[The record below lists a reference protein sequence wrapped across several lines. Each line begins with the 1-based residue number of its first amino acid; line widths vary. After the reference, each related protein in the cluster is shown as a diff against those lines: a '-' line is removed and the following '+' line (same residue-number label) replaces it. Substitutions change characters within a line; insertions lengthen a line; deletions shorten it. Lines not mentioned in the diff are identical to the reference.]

1 MSLYK
6 VKSRFLT
13 IQVSPMVTIH
23 TNFGDIKVALNPE
36 KAPETVKNFLE
47 YVESGHYEGTIF
59 HRVIENFM
67 VQGGGFDND
76 MNRKMVNDPIK
87 CESNNGLSNKTG
99 TLAMARTN
107 DPHSATSQFF
117 INTKDNDFL
126 NFTAETS
133 QGWGYC
139 VFGEVT
145 EGMAVVN
152 QIKMVETGF
161 SAGMNDVP
169 VEAVVITSISVD

>member
-1 MSLYK
+1 M
-6 VKSRFLT
+6 
-13 IQVSPMVTIH
+13 ITIH
-23 TNFGDIKVALNPE
+23 TNFGDIKITLNEE
-36 KAPETVKNFLE
+36 KAPNTVKNFLS
-47 YVESGHYEGTIF
+47 YVNSGHFEETIF

-67 VQGGGFDND
+67 IQGGGFDAG
-76 MNRKMVNDPIK
+76 MNQKPVNESIQ

-99 TLAMARTN
+99 TIAMARTN
-107 DPHSATSQFF
+107 DPHSATAQFF

-126 NFTAETS
+126 DFSSETT

-152 QIKMVETGF
+152 QIKMVETGY
-161 SAGMNDVP
+161 SSGMQDVP
-169 VEAVVITSISVD
+169 TETVIINKVTVEK

>member
-1 MSLYK
+1 
-6 VKSRFLT
+6 
-13 IQVSPMVTIH
+13 MVILH
-23 TNFGDIKVALNPE
+23 TNFGDIKIQLNEE
-36 KAPETVKNFLE
+36 KAPNTVKNFLQ
-47 YVESGHYEGTIF
+47 YAESGHYSGTIF

-76 MNRKMVNDPIK
+76 MNQKAVSASIK
-87 CESNNGLSNKTG
+87 CESNNGLSNKVG
-99 TLAMARTN
+99 TVAMARTS

-126 NFTAETS
+126 DFSAETM

-139 VFGEVT
+139 VFAEVV

-152 QIKMVETGF
+152 QIKQVETGF
-161 SAGMNDVP
+161 AAGMQDVP
-169 VEAVVITSISVD
+169 TEAVVINKVSIED